1 MSNNK
6 AREINSP
13 IIKQLIDETT
23 PKELAKIDAEMTNNK
38 QQTEHRFCVTPELKC
53 TMSYCDENGC
63 INRQR
68 HLVGDPIEMT
78 NNKQQTAMKL
88 YTEEQLINTAEA
100 IRDYLKNYPEK
111 FHESMIEKHLKNLT
125 PIELPTEEQ
134 IEEKPKYWGKSYKI
148 GFVDGKKWMR
158 DKIQGGN
165 K

>member
-13 IIKQLIDETT
+13 LIEELINQTS
-23 PKELAKIDAEMTNNK
+23 PKELAKIDAEM
-38 QQTEHRFCVTPELKC
+38 
-53 TMSYCDENGC
+53 S
-63 INRQR
+63 
-68 HLVGDPIEMT
+68 
-78 NNKQQTAMKL
+78 NNKQQTAVKL
-88 YTEEQLINTAEA
+88 YTEEQLVNTVEA

-125 PIELPTEEQ
+125 PIELPSDEEMSEYLNTLPFTKHLDDGQ
-134 IEEKPKYWGKSYKI
+134 YNDGVIVGVEMGI
-148 GFVDGKKWMR
+148 GWMR